1 MDDNELTIGLLQEIL
16 EECKNGNMKR
26 ARNIEFQN
34 SVSALAA
41 SYIANK
47 HELTEYEIIIC
58 DLILRISNIMYNE
71 TSDSMLPLDDGLY
84 DRLLERYRKY
94 NPNFQVGSSPVES
107 FKENNQN
114 EIVDEKI
121 MCNFVSN
128 EDIDSKLFTKD
139 LLKQNV
145 PISLGLRQ
153 KNLCLI
159 VKDPITKRT
168 INTRHKYPE
177 LVGTLDK
184 CKCVLNSQAEE
195 LGLLND
201 DTFKIFERDFIHKC
215 IDKGVIHPAE
225 NFYMLGELKYD
236 GISIEAEVQ
245 GDTIISALSRGDTAD
260 NVATDFTPILGGYK
274 FPYAKDVDPNIKFG
288 IKFESV
294 ILKRDMEHLSILRN
308 KSYKNC
314 RNAIIGLFG
323 ASDAWKF
330 IDYITL
336 IPISSSINFDS
347 RIDELKF
354 LNTYYNSGQYNKNCL
369 FYGNYQ
375 QILFQAKQFLESAE
389 IIRPILPYM
398 IDGVVFSLID
408 PKKISF
414 LGRENSINKYQM
426 AVKFMPKKVRTIFTG
441 YTYNIGKSGDIIPMA
456 HFKACEF
463 IGGIHT
469 KQTIHSYQRYKELA
483 LITGQE
489 IDIEY
494 RNDVITY
501 ITKPNTDHNMRLQYQ
516 YAPDPFIQT
525 CPYCG
530 GLITISETGK
540 TAKCMNP
547 YCPERAVYR
556 MTDMINRLG
565 FEGFSEETIRI
576 LHIKS
581 FIDLI
586 NITEDQTKVLG
597 PNESNRFI
605 NSIKNIIIN
614 GQIQDYK
621 LMSAFSFD
629 GMADEKWKRILV
641 IYTIDE
647 LLKMQPEILFASLNK
662 INGIGPK
669 ICESIVKG
677 FYIYKDELCS
687 ALYNIGMIINSKGSK
702 KKPKIVITGFRD
714 DYLCNILNNNGFEA
728 SYNAVT
734 KDTIA
739 LIAKN
744 PNENSTKIQKAK
756 ANNIPIMT
764 RDEFIIKNNI
774 ILQ

>member
-1 MDDNELTIGLLQEIL
+1 MNDELCINTLTEIL
-16 EECKNGNMKR
+16 EECKAGNMMK
-26 ARNIEFQN
+26 ARNPEFQN
-34 SVSALAA
+34 SASLIAA
-41 SYIANK
+41 SYIDSNK
-47 HELTEYEIIIC
+47 NLTEYEVIIC

-71 TSDSMLPLDDGLY
+71 TSDDILPLDDGLY
-84 DRLLERYRKY
+84 DRLLEKYKKY
-94 NPNFQVGSSPVES
+94 NPNFQVGSSPVQS
-107 FKENNQN
+107 FTEKAQN
-114 EIVDEKI
+114 EIVDEKV
-121 MCNFVSN
+121 MCTYVSD
-128 EDIDSKLFTKD
+128 EDADSKLFVRD
-139 LLKQNV
+139 LMKQNV
-145 PISLGLRQ
+145 PLSYGLRP

-159 VKDPITKRT
+159 VRDPITKRT

-184 CKCVLNSQAEE
+184 CKCVLNAQAVE
-195 LGLLND
+195 LGVLND

-215 IDKGVIHPAE
+215 INDGVIHPAE
-225 NFYMLGELKYD
+225 NFYMIGELKYD
-236 GISIEAEVQ
+236 GISIEAEVK

-260 NVATDFTPILGGYK
+260 NIATDFTPILGGYK
-274 FPYAKDVDPNIKFG
+274 FPHAKDVDPEMKFG
-288 IKFESV
+288 IKFEAV
-294 ILKRDMEHLSILRN
+294 MLKRDMQHLSDIRG

-330 IDYITL
+330 VDYITL
-336 IPISSSINFDS
+336 IPISSSINFDN

-354 LNTYYNSGQYNKNCL
+354 LNTYYNSGEYNKYCV

-375 QILFQAKQFLESAE
+375 QILFQAKQFIESAE
-389 IIRPILPYM
+389 IIRPILRYM

-408 PKKISF
+408 PKKIAM
-414 LGRENSINKYQM
+414 LGRENSVNKYQM
-426 AVKFMPKKVRTIFTG
+426 AVKFMPKKVRTTFLG
-441 YTYNIGKSGDIIPMA
+441 YTYNIGKSGDVIPMA
-456 HFKACEF
+456 HFKPCEF
-463 IGGIHT
+463 IGGIHS
-469 KQTIHSYQRYKELA
+469 KQTIHSFQRYKELA
-483 LITGQE
+483 LITGQD

-501 ITKPNTDHNMRLQYQ
+501 ITKPNTEHNRELQMQ
-516 YAPDPFIQT
+516 YAPDPFIQV

-530 GLITISETGK
+530 GLITVSPTGK
-540 TAKCMNP
+540 TAKCTNP

-556 MTDMINRLG
+556 MTNMIDHLG
-565 FEGFSEETIRI
+565 FEGFSEEAVRA
-576 LHIKS
+576 LEIKS

-586 NITEDQTKVLG
+586 NITKDKTDILG
-597 PNESNRFI
+597 PNESNRFMK
-605 NSIKNIIIN
+605 SIDELLIKGTIT
-614 GQIQDYK
+614 DYK
-621 LMSAFSFD
+621 LMSAFAFE
-629 GMADEKWKRILV
+629 GMADEKWKKILV
-641 IYTIDE
+641 VFTIDE
-647 LLKMQPEILFASLNK
+647 LIRMQQEILFANLNK

-687 ALYNIGMIINSKGSK
+687 ALYNIGTIINSKGSK
-702 KKPKIVITGFRD
+702 KKPKIVISGFRD
-714 DYLCNILNNNGFEA
+714 DYLCNILNSNGFEA

-739 LIAKN
+739 LIVKN

-764 RDEFIIKNNI
+764 RDEFIVKNNI